1 MFLRHIYSLLPLSAG
16 GCFIF
21 VVESGARMSLRKFKK
36 ISLLMAY
43 ATGIYIFFPNDAYA
57 MHIMEGFLPF
67 NWAAFW
73 WLAMLPFVIVGVR
86 SIKKTVT
93 LHPSLKMLLGMAGAF
108 AFVLSALK
116 IPSVTGSSSHPTGVG
131 LGTILFGP
139 TAMTV
144 LGMIVLIFQAL
155 LLAHGGIT
163 TLGANTFS
171 MGIVGPFVSYGIYK
185 GTKKIGAPLWL
196 SVFLSATL
204 GDLMTYV
211 TTAFQ
216 LGLAFPAATGGVI
229 ASSLK
234 FMSIFAFTQIPLAI
248 SEGILTV
255 MVINVLSS
263 YSLKELQ
270 ILSVFTGKELP
281 TNKRGVKE

>member
-1 MFLRHIYSLLPLSAG
+1 MTSQKL
-16 GCFIF
+16 
-21 VVESGARMSLRKFKK
+21 KK
-36 ISLLMAY
+36 ISLLITY
-43 ATGIYIFFPNDAYA
+43 VITIYVVFPDEAYA

-73 WLAMLPFVIVGVR
+73 WLAMIPFVIAGVR
-86 SIKKTVT
+86 SIKKTVA

-144 LGMIVLIFQAL
+144 LAMIVLLFQAV

-171 MGIVGPFVSYGIYK
+171 MGVVGPFVSYAIYK
-185 GTKKIGAPLWL
+185 GAKKLGAPLWL
-196 SVFLSATL
+196 SVFLAATI
-204 GDLMTYV
+204 GNLMTYV
-211 TTAFQ
+211 TTAIQ
-216 LGLAFPAATGGVI
+216 LGLAFPATTGGVM
-229 ASSLK
+229 ASIVK
-234 FMSIFAFTQIPLAI
+234 FLSIFAFTQVPLAI

-255 MVINVLSS
+255 MVINILSA
-263 YSLKELQ
+263 YSQKELQ
-270 ILSVFTGKELP
+270 ILAIFTGKELP
-281 TNKRGVKE
+281 TKRRINE

>member
-1 MFLRHIYSLLPLSAG
+1 MSLPALKKVSLLFL
-16 GCFIF
+16 
-21 VVESGARMSLRKFKK
+21 
-36 ISLLMAY
+36 
-43 ATGIYIFFPNDAYA
+43 YITLVYMILPDNAYA

-73 WLAMLPFVIVGVR
+73 WIVMIPFVIAGVR

-116 IPSVTGSSSHPTGVG
+116 IPSVTGSSSHPTGVA

-185 GTKKIGAPLWL
+185 GIQKLGAPLWL
-196 SVFLSATL
+196 SVFLSATI

-211 TTAFQ
+211 TTSIQ
-216 LGLAFPAATGGVI
+216 LGLAFPAASGGVI
-229 ASSLK
+229 ASVLK
-234 FMSIFAFTQIPLAI
+234 FMSIFAFTQVPLA
-248 SEGILTV
+248 T
-255 MVINVLSS
+255 
-263 YSLKELQ
+263 
-270 ILSVFTGKELP
+270 
-281 TNKRGVKE
+281 TNDLVPLI